1 MSSHLGAAV
10 LNFPGGDARVDLTD
24 PFVFESP
31 QRAGRTILILDVNPF
46 TTCADFD
53 PDVVYR
59 INVDTDGDTQAYTAF
74 PTRVLRVE
82 RDAQTSTVYYAT
94 GSQARRPEPTGELL
108 MTGTPAGFEA
118 TATPVDAGGCGLVVG
133 LRSDPFFP
141 DGEGAFHDFEFTGAA
156 TFAGQS
162 IVSMALEVPND
173 MRGPGP
179 EVGLWATASER
190 RNDRPE
196 QIDRIGN
203 PSLNPFFIDELKNQ
217 FNAGHP
223 ADHVAEFLEPR
234 SKLLENRGYPPAEA
248 RDTVLTML
256 PDILHEAQYRNGR
269 VVTDDVYDMR
279 VAFLTRGKV
288 TSDGVDPHDDYLTEF
303 PYLGLANAQPSGE
316 DGNRRCV
323 AHIRS
328 IAAGSSR

>member
-1 MSSHLGAAV
+1 METH
-10 LNFPGGDARVDLTD
+10 R
-24 PFVFESP
+24 
-31 QRAGRTILILDVNPF
+31 
-46 TTCADFD
+46 
-53 PDVVYR
+53 
-59 INVDTDGDTQAYTAF
+59 
-74 PTRVLRVE
+74 PTRRFPLVFSE
-82 RDAQTSTVYYAT
+82 SNGDAQTSTVYYAT

-108 MTGTPAGFEA
+108 MTGTPAGFDA
-118 TATPVDAGGCGLVVG
+118 TATPVDAGRCRLVVG

-141 DGEGAFHDFEFTGAA
+141 DGEGAFHDFQFTGDA

-173 MRGPGP
+173 MLGPGP
-179 EVGLWATASER
+179 EFRLWATASER

-223 ADHVAEFLEPR
+223 ADHVADCLEPR

-256 PDILHEAQYRNGR
+256 PDILHDDRNRPAQYRNGR

-288 TSDGVDPHDDYLTEF
+288 TSDGVDPHDDYLTEC

-316 DGNRRCV
+316 DGTGG
-323 AHIRS
+323 ALLTS
-328 IAAGSSR
+328 DQ